1 MLERIRGHV
10 TAPML
15 LAFVALFMAIGGA
28 AIAAK
33 KAKKNTVVT
42 KSIKN
47 LAVKKSKIADG
58 AVSAGKLGT
67 LTERTNTVD
76 VADAGYNVVT
86 AECLAGEK
94 LISGGALWDEPTV
107 INFTPVVES
116 APFVSSNAWFVRGFN
131 GSGTGTRKLTA
142 VAVCLGA

>member
-1 MLERIRGHV
+1 
-10 TAPML
+10 ML

-47 LAVKKSKIADG
+47 LAVKSSKLADG
-58 AVSAGKLGT
+58 SVKAAKLGA
-67 LTERTNTVD
+67 LIERTNTVD
-76 VADAGYNVVT
+76 VADSGYNVVT

-94 LISGGALWDEPTV
+94 LISGGGLWDEPAQANFTV
-107 INFTPVVES
+107 INES
-116 APFVSSNAWFVRGFN
+116 APFASSNAWFVRGFN

-142 VAVCLGA
+142 VALCLGI